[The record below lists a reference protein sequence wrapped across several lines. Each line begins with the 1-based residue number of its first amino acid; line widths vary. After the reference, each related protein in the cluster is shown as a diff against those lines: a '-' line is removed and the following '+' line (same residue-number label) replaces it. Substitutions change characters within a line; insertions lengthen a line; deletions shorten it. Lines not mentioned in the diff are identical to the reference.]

1 MSNTLPASS
10 FTLYFSYIAIAGASC
25 LGLAFP
31 GVLPTVLGPIL
42 LIGLVVL
49 GLAHGAC
56 DQLVLPAVRPV
67 KGSQR
72 TYLVKFVL
80 AYLSLAVLAG
90 LGWRYWPGVAISLF
104 MLLTVWHWGS
114 ADAPAQPGQLRL
126 WLLHSILRGSL
137 LFAVPARWWP
147 DEALHSVN
155 GLLVFAGA
163 AALKAARFEVVRE
176 LWPLVGIGHLLLWAY
191 YAKQRQPKRWHTDA
205 WEVLLLTSLFL
216 SLPPLLALGVYF
228 IFWHS
233 LQHMLR
239 LNRVFGYAS
248 TQSKRMTWASLGKEV
263 AFFIRRAS
271 PILVA
276 SLVVPAGIYMLLP
289 PKLAALDTLLGIAVM
304 TAAILT
310 LPHALLVSLVLD
322 SPVWRAAKS
331 KLIIAG
337 QKEMA

>member
-1 MSNTLPASS
+1 MPNTVATNSS
-10 FTLYFSYIAIAGASC
+10 TLYFSYIAVAVASC
-25 LGLAFP
+25 LGLVFP
-31 GVLPTVLGPIL
+31 RALPTVLGPVL

-56 DQLVLPAVRPV
+56 DQLVLPAVGQV

-72 TYLVKFVL
+72 TYLLKFVL
-80 AYLSLAVLAG
+80 AYLGLAVLAG
-90 LGWRYWPGVAISLF
+90 LGWRHWPGATISLF
-104 MLLTVWHWGS
+104 LLLTVWHWGS
-114 ADAPAQPGQLRL
+114 ADAPTQPGQLRL

-147 DEALHSVN
+147 IEVMHSVN

-163 AALKAARFEVVRE
+163 AALKAAWFEVVRG
-176 LWPLVGIGHLLLWAY
+176 LWPLVGIGHLVLWGY
-191 YAKQRQPKRWHTDA
+191 YAKQQQSQRWHTDV
-205 WEVLLLTSLFL
+205 WEVLLLTSLFV

-239 LNRVFGYAS
+239 LNRVFGYATTRS
-248 TQSKRMTWASLGKEV
+248 ERMTWASLGKEV

-271 PILVA
+271 PILVV
-276 SLVVPAGIYMLLP
+276 SLVVPAGLYMVLP

-310 LPHALLVSLVLD
+310 LPHALLVSVVLD
-322 SPVWRAAKS
+322 SPVWRAGEN
-331 KLIIAG
+331 KLKIAG
-337 QKEMA
+337 QKEMM

>member
-1 MSNTLPASS
+1 MPNTLAASS
-10 FTLYFSYIAIAGASC
+10 FTLYFSYIAVAGASC

-31 GVLPTVLGPIL
+31 GALPTVLGPIL
-42 LIGLVVL
+42 LLGLVVL

-56 DQLVLPAVRPV
+56 DQLVLPAVGQV
-67 KGSQR
+67 TGSQR
-72 TYLVKFVL
+72 TYLLKFVL
-80 AYLSLAVLAG
+80 AYLGLAVLAG
-90 LGWRYWPGVAISLF
+90 VGWRHWPGVTVSLF
-104 MLLTVWHWGS
+104 LLLTVWHWGS
-114 ADAPAQPGQLRL
+114 ADAPAQPGQVRL

-147 DEALHSVN
+147 AEVLHSVN

-163 AALKAARFEVVRE
+163 AALKAAWFELARG
-176 LWPLVGIGHLLLWAY
+176 LWPLVAIGHLLLWSY
-191 YAKQRQPKRWHTDA
+191 YAKQQQAERWHTDA

-239 LNRVFGYAS
+239 LNRVFGYA
-248 TQSKRMTWASLGKEV
+248 TIPSKRMTWAALGKEI

-271 PILVA
+271 PILLV
-276 SLVVPAGIYMLLP
+276 SLTVPAGLYVLVP

-310 LPHALLVSLVLD
+310 LPHALLVSVVLD
-322 SPVWRAAKS
+322 SAVWRAGKS
-331 KLIIAG
+331 KLGITR
-337 QKEMA
+337 